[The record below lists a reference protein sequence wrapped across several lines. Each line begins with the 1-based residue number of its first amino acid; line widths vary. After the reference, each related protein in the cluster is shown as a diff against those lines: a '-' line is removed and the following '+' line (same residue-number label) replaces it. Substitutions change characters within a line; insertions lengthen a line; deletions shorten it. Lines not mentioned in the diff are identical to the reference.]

1 MKRSIIIAAL
11 LAFIITGISFPGGL
25 KERKTAVLKRAIK
38 NETVWVLLN
47 HIKPDKRQQF
57 EKFIHEIFWPASRRL
72 SKTDQQLF
80 DQTRVLHP
88 TQKDEDGTYTYVFIM
103 DPVVKGGDYSIEK
116 LLVKE
121 FGKEK
126 GEEYIKMFNEC
137 LAAEQTGWVLIQ
149 SEF

>member
-1 MKRSIIIAAL
+1 MKRIIIIGTL
-11 LAFIITGISFPGGL
+11 VTFIITGISFPGAANENKAANATRA
-25 KERKTAVLKRAIK
+25 KE

-72 SKTDQQLF
+72 SKADQQLF

-88 TQKDEDGTYTYVFIM
+88 TEKEKDGTYTYVFIM

-121 FGKEK
+121 YGKEK
-126 GEEYIKMFNEC
+126 GDEFIKMFNDC
-137 LAAEQTGWVLIQ
+137 LASEQTGWVLTQ
-149 SEF
+149 SEL